1 MKTTTTCSI
10 APGPAGEGLKTNQQ
24 CRGQYEQKLG
34 TNGLEDCAA
43 AGGSKVFVFVE
54 LAVDDLVT
62 IEIFDV
68 MIDNVNDPHN
78 KDTESKRT
86 PKDSWRFRL
95 KRNETHE

>member
-1 MKTTTTCSI
+1 M
-10 APGPAGEGLKTNQQ
+10 
-24 CRGQYEQKLG
+24 
-34 TNGLEDCAA
+34 
-43 AGGSKVFVFVE
+43 FVFVE
-54 LAVDDLVT
+54 LDGASVLNNVTIGVPVTKVLLAVDDLVT

-68 MIDNVNDPHN
+68 VIDNVNDPHN